1 MKIYCH
7 YGNYLKIYFDSEL
20 QKHSFLMNL
29 VQVLEEEK
37 KRISTSQIYEVKK
50 NAKTDLAFFAQST

>member
-37 KRISTSQIYEVKK
+37 KRISTS
-50 NAKTDLAFFAQST
+50 